1 MHTLVPRAL
10 SATVCVPICRSAG
23 VCVCACVHC
32 VPFPSHSHFFLP
44 PCRPAPRAPRSHVN
58 TIRGAGADAP
68 VEAGQPMLAA
78 AAVNSPEIRRAATA
92 ASSLRRDNR
101 SSIRMRGSDPGA
113 LLTSSKDL
121 QGRIGKLCE
130 QLERSLSIG
139 VASVTERSMHKE
151 LLSAKEEMDSFFQG
165 LHAAVVRIAAAENA
179 PV

>member
-1 MHTLVPRAL
+1 
-10 SATVCVPICRSAG
+10 
-23 VCVCACVHC
+23 
-32 VPFPSHSHFFLP
+32 
-44 PCRPAPRAPRSHVN
+44 
-58 TIRGAGADAP
+58 
-68 VEAGQPMLAA
+68 
-78 AAVNSPEIRRAATA
+78 
-92 ASSLRRDNR
+92 
-101 SSIRMRGSDPGA
+101 MRGSDPGA

-151 LLSAKEEMDSFFQG
+151 LLSAKEEMDRFFQG